1 MAESL
6 MEAYM
11 SPWGRDEE
19 NWTDQKASM
28 IEDNGRGKAVSPNF
42 KKVGVKGWRSA
53 APDQVEKLDCSKEQE
68 DSMCDPHESCEDM
81 EPMNRSLSV
90 TKPSEG
96 SSKLSVTK
104 PSKTMK
110 GVSVGY

>member
-28 IEDNGRGKAVSPNF
+28 IKDNGRGKAASPNF
-42 KKVGVKGWRSA
+42 KKVGVKGWRMQPPTRS
-53 APDQVEKLDCSKEQE
+53 
-68 DSMCDPHESCEDM
+68 
-81 EPMNRSLSV
+81 RSLIAA
-90 TKPSEG
+90 K
-96 SSKLSVTK
+96 SKRIPCAILTSLARTW
-104 PSKTMK
+104 SR
-110 GVSVGY
+110 